1 MFLTIHKT
9 MTLFDFTKNE
19 DLSNWRVVDDVVMGG
34 RSDGNLV
41 INEEGHGVF
50 YGTVSLENYGG
61 FSSIRYQFEQQDV
74 SNFKICKIRLKGDG
88 KSYQFRIKTNRN
100 DRHSYVR
107 SFDTS
112 GEWETIEISL
122 STLSPTFRGMEL
134 NMPNFPA
141 EQMEEIAF
149 LIGNSLYFKIICMQ
163 YENFF
168 FRYFSLKKLNNS

>member
-19 DLSNWRVVDDVVMGG
+19 DLSDCRVVDDVVMGG

-74 SNFKICKIRLKGDG
+74 SNFKTCKIRLKGDG
-88 KSYQFRIKTNRN
+88 KSYQLRVKTNRS

-107 SFDTS
+107 SFNTS
-112 GEWETIEISL
+112 GDWETIEIPL

-134 NMPNFPA
+134 NMPNFPD

-149 LIGNSLYFKIICMQ
+149 LIGNKKA
-163 YENFF
+163 ET
-168 FRYFSLKKLNNS
+168 FRLELDWVGLK